1 MFRKLIEG
9 IKKYVECNHTFAND
23 GDARGC
29 AFTVGV
35 VKGYTDVIRSMGHK
49 INRSTRND
57 NGSDR
62 ISDLK
67 IDDVALV
74 KDSKIDYD
82 GYEEL
87 LKK

>member
-9 IKKYVECNHTFAND
+9 IKKNVEHNHNFAND
-23 GDARGC
+23 GDVRGC

-35 VKGYTDVIRSMGHK
+35 VKGYTDVIHSMGHK
-49 INRSTRND
+49 VNRNTRND

-82 GYEEL
+82 GYAEL
-87 LKK
+87 MKK

>member
-9 IKKYVECNHTFAND
+9 IKKYVEHNHNFANA
-23 GDARGC
+23 GDVRGC
-29 AFTVGV
+29 AFAVGV

-49 INRSTRND
+49 VNRNTRND

-67 IDDVALV
+67 IDDVVLV
-74 KDSKIDYD
+74 QD
-82 GYEEL
+82 GEISLEGYKEL
-87 LKK
+87 LEK

>member
-9 IKKYVECNHTFAND
+9 IKKYAERNHTFAND
-23 GDARGC
+23 GDGRCC

-35 VKGYTDVIRSMGHK
+35 VKGYTDVIQSMGHK
-49 INRSTRND
+49 VNRYTRND

-67 IDDVALV
+67 IDDVVLV
-74 KDSKIDYD
+74 
-82 GYEEL
+82 
-87 LKK
+87 